1 MKTFEEAIRAAG
13 RKLTE
18 MRDVAI
24 VQQIRHLLDSGT
36 PPDQIEVVFKEG
48 DSPLS
53 YSMWVKRRGGSEV
66 EKAAAMALLKSKKSG
81 FSFADRKRYA
91 AWVGAIKEASND

>member
-1 MKTFEEAIRAAG
+1 METFDEAIRSVEC
-13 RKLTE
+13 KLSE
-18 MRDVAI
+18 MRDIAI
-24 VQQIRHLLDSGT
+24 IQQIRHLLDSGT

-53 YSMWVKRRGGSEV
+53 YSMWAKRRGGSEI